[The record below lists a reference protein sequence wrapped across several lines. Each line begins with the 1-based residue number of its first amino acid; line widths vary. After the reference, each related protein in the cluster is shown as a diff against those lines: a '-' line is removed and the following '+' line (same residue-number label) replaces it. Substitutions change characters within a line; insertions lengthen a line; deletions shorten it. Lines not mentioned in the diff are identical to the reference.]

1 MKNKEGELLEQL
13 RGFSVSQISDAL
25 GPLHP
30 VESRIRPVEPMFRIC
45 GVARTALCEPD
56 DNLAVLHAL
65 EEAQKGDVLV
75 ISCSPHDN
83 SAVWGELLSLE
94 ALSKGLAGTIVDGAV
109 RDVSE
114 FAAIGYPVFSRCNN
128 ARRARKDRH
137 GEQNVPVRCGSIVIR
152 PGDVVVADIDG
163 ILAISASEVEGILRK
178 VMKVSNKEADIKEQI
193 SRGVGILGI
202 LGIKG
207 RIKAKDEPGSD

>member
-1 MKNKEGELLEQL
+1 MKSNESELLERL
-13 RGFSVSQISDAL
+13 RGFSVPQISDAL
-25 GPLHP
+25 GPSHP
-30 VESRIRPVEPMFRIC
+30 VESRIRPVDPMFRIC
-45 GVARTALCEPD
+45 GSARTALCEPD

-65 EEAQKGDVLV
+65 AEAQKGEVLV

-114 FAAIGYPVFSRCNN
+114 FAALGYPVFSRCNH

-152 PGDVVVADIDG
+152 PGDVVVADVDG
-163 ILAISASEVEGILRK
+163 ILAISASEVEEALRK
-178 VMKVSNKEADIKEQI
+178 VTEVASKESDIKEQI

-207 RIKAKDEPGSD
+207 RIK